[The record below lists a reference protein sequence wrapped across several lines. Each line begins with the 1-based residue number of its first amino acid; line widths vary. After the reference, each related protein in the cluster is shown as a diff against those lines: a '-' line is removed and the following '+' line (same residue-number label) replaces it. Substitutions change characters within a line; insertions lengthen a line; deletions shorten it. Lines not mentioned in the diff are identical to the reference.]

1 MVLGSRR
8 VVSKNVGMNVS
19 YFRRVMRAISLSA
32 VLLVT
37 SVTAVLLGATAAHAH
52 ADVVSTVPVQDTQ
65 VAAPAEISVGFSE
78 EIVLEYSSLLLF
90 DGAGNAMPQDAATL
104 DASGTVLA
112 TAIPET
118 LAPGMYR
125 VVWHNLSVDGHEED
139 GEFLFE
145 VVDNLGPD
153 NSETATPEPAVI
165 SEPEMTIDARAYQ
178 STAGEGPTD
187 SGLMTVQIVGW
198 SALGAGVVAGVVAL
212 VLVFV
217 RRRRVG

>member
-1 MVLGSRR
+1 M
-8 VVSKNVGMNVS
+8 K
-19 YFRRVMRAISLSA
+19 
-32 VLLVT
+32 T
-37 SVTAVLLGATAAHAH
+37 TAKLPLRFFLAALGAIAFVASGFFLSSAANAHAE
-52 ADVVSTVPVQDTQ
+52 VVSTSPVDNTQ
-65 VAAPAEISVGFSE
+65 VATPTEISATFSE

-90 DGAGNAMPQDAATL
+90 DGAGTAMPQDAATL

>member
-1 MVLGSRR
+1 M
-8 VVSKNVGMNVS
+8 K
-19 YFRRVMRAISLSA
+19 
-32 VLLVT
+32 T
-37 SVTAVLLGATAAHAH
+37 TAKLPLRFFLAALGAIAFVASGFFLSSAANAHAE
-52 ADVVSTVPVQDTQ
+52 VVSTSPVDNTQ
-65 VAAPAEISVGFSE
+65 VATPTEISVTFSE

-90 DGAGNAMPQDAATL
+90 DGAGTAMPQDAATL

-145 VVDNLGPD
+145 VVNNLGPD

>member
-1 MVLGSRR
+1 M
-8 VVSKNVGMNVS
+8 K
-19 YFRRVMRAISLSA
+19 
-32 VLLVT
+32 T
-37 SVTAVLLGATAAHAH
+37 TAKLPLRFFLAALGAIAFVASGFFLSSAANAHAE
-52 ADVVSTVPVQDTQ
+52 VVSTSPVDNTQ
-65 VAAPAEISVGFSE
+65 VATPTEISVTFSE

-90 DGAGNAMPQDAATL
+90 DGAGTAMPQDAATL

-165 SEPEMTIDARAYQ
+165 SEPEMAIDARAYQ

>member
-1 MVLGSRR
+1 M
-8 VVSKNVGMNVS
+8 K
-19 YFRRVMRAISLSA
+19 
-32 VLLVT
+32 T
-37 SVTAVLLGATAAHAH
+37 TAKLPLRFFLAALGAIAFVASGFFLSSAANAHAE
-52 ADVVSTVPVQDTQ
+52 VVSTSPVDNTQ
-65 VAAPAEISVGFSE
+65 VATPTEISVTFSE

-90 DGAGNAMPQDAATL
+90 DGAGTAMPQDAATL

-125 VVWHNLSVDGHEED
+125 VVWHNVSVDGHESD

-153 NSETATPEPAVI
+153 NSETATPDPEVI
-165 SEPEMTIDARAYQ
+165 SEPETTIDARAYQ

>member
-1 MVLGSRR
+1 M
-8 VVSKNVGMNVS
+8 K
-19 YFRRVMRAISLSA
+19 
-32 VLLVT
+32 T
-37 SVTAVLLGATAAHAH
+37 TAKLPLRFFLAALGAIAFVASGFFLSSAANAHAE
-52 ADVVSTVPVQDTQ
+52 VVSTSPVDNTQ
-65 VAAPAEISVGFSE
+65 VATPTEISVTFSE

-90 DGAGNAMPQDAATL
+90 DGAGTAMPQDAATL

-125 VVWHNLSVDGHEED
+125 VVWHNVSVDGHESD

-153 NSETATPEPAVI
+153 NSETATPDPEVI
-165 SEPEMTIDARAYQ
+165 SEPETTIDARAYQ
-178 STAGEGPTD
+178 STAGNGPTD
-187 SGLMTVQIVGW
+187 SGVVTVQIIGW

>member
-1 MVLGSRR
+1 MM
-8 VVSKNVGMNVS
+8 K
-19 YFRRVMRAISLSA
+19 
-32 VLLVT
+32 T
-37 SVTAVLLGATAAHAH
+37 TAKLPLRFFLAALGAIAFVASGFFLSSAANAHAE
-52 ADVVSTVPVQDTQ
+52 VVSTSPVDNTQ
-65 VAAPAEISVGFSE
+65 VATPTEISVTFSE

-90 DGAGNAMPQDAATL
+90 DGAGTAMPQDAATL

-145 VVDNLGPD
+145 VVNNLGPD

>member
-1 MVLGSRR
+1 M
-8 VVSKNVGMNVS
+8 K
-19 YFRRVMRAISLSA
+19 
-32 VLLVT
+32 T
-37 SVTAVLLGATAAHAH
+37 TAKLPLRFFLAALGAIAFVASGFFLSSAANAHAE
-52 ADVVSTVPVQDTQ
+52 VVSTSPVDNTQ
-65 VAAPAEISVGFSE
+65 VATPTEISVTFSE

-90 DGAGNAMPQDAATL
+90 DGAGTAMPQDAATL

>member
-1 MVLGSRR
+1 
-8 VVSKNVGMNVS
+8 MNVS
-19 YFRRVMRAISLSA
+19 SFRSVMRAISLSA

-37 SVTAVLLGATAAHAH
+37 SATAVLTGATTAHAH
-52 ADVVSTVPVQDTQ
+52 AEVVSTVPVQDTQ
-65 VAAPAEISVGFSE
+65 VATPAEISVGFSE
-78 EIVLEYSSLLLF
+78 EIVLEYSSFLLF
-90 DGAGNAMPQDAATL
+90 DGAGNAMPQDAPTL

-125 VVWHNLSVDGHEED
+125 AVWHNVSVDGHESD

-145 VVDNLGPD
+145 VVDNLSPD
-153 NSETATPEPAVI
+153 NSQTATPEPALI
-165 SEPEMTIDARAYQ
+165 SEPEITIDARAYQ
-178 STAGEGPTD
+178 STAGDAPTD
-187 SGLMTVQIVGW
+187 SGLVTVQIIGW

>member
-1 MVLGSRR
+1 M
-8 VVSKNVGMNVS
+8 K
-19 YFRRVMRAISLSA
+19 
-32 VLLVT
+32 T
-37 SVTAVLLGATAAHAH
+37 TAKLPLRFFLAALGAIAFVASGFFLSSAANAHAE
-52 ADVVSTVPVQDTQ
+52 VVSTSPVDNTQ
-65 VAAPAEISVGFSE
+65 VATPTEISATFSE

-90 DGAGNAMPQDAATL
+90 DGAGTAMPQDAATL

-145 VVDNLGPD
+145 VVNNLGPD

>member
-1 MVLGSRR
+1 MM
-8 VVSKNVGMNVS
+8 K
-19 YFRRVMRAISLSA
+19 
-32 VLLVT
+32 T
-37 SVTAVLLGATAAHAH
+37 TAKLPLRFFLAALGAIAFVASGFFLSSAANAHAE
-52 ADVVSTVPVQDTQ
+52 VVSTSPVDNTQ
-65 VAAPAEISVGFSE
+65 VATPTEISVTFSE

-90 DGAGNAMPQDAATL
+90 DGAGTAMPQDAATL